1 MKLFDFLTTQLP
13 KPKKLGIVIG
23 SVIMFL
29 FSAASVCLSYSFE
42 LPLAAVLAY
51 LAGFGF
57 VFYKS
62 KLYMLY
68 FRLPPI
74 FHIIALLVTSY
85 VSFMSYKSYDSST
98 AWKILTAVSWGVFIL
113 TLAGII
119 LALVLSP
126 LCGKKTV
133 HKGFVKALA
142 AFFPLY
148 FTVFAYLPSELFLN
162 NRKDFFISYL
172 DIAPYF
178 LVKTIVF
185 TLLSS
190 LAVCALKEKVYRVVC
205 ALSVGLTLGC
215 YCQYVFMNGV
225 LPQTLGEPVDWDS
238 MAARKI
244 INAVIWVVVIA
255 LPTVYVAVCSKV
267 KAMGKNTAIKNGH
280 LILNAFVGGVQ
291 VLSLAILMISSG
303 NSLTSHEKYI
313 LDNSQQ
319 FTVSSKKN
327 VITFILDASDRH
339 YFDKA
344 YEQSPE
350 KFDFLKDFTYY
361 TNACM
366 MYDSTYLSIPQM
378 LSGTTE
384 LPQTT
389 INSWFSETWSSES
402 CEAFYSRL
410 HDENYQ
416 VNFYG
421 DFCYGYEYAP
431 LAGKVDNCVKMKD
444 DDMKIDK
451 QALYDNFNSL
461 SAYRYMPLLFKSD
474 YEITTK
480 DLNSSVE
487 IHNSC
492 IMDNNEY
499 LSNLE
504 LKSSESDKNYFIVEH
519 LNGTHLQAG
528 KVSDSV
534 SVCLEILKSYIFQL
548 KKMGVYDDSVIIVTG
563 DHGTHGQA
571 DNMPIWYIKTAGA
584 KHDKMQYSSAPIHH
598 MDYVATCVDA
608 AGIKKDGDE
617 KLFGRSIFQI
627 GENEKRQRLVFQRSE
642 FEYVGPV
649 DWKKYSDN
657 SHRCAAFGYYFT
669 GDREDLVNHE
679 KNDPPDILLELD
691 DYY

>member
-1 MKLFDFLTTQLP
+1 MKLFDFLTAAPP
-13 KPKKLGIVIG
+13 KPEKHGIIIG

-29 FSAASVCLSYSFE
+29 FSAASVYLSYSYE
-42 LPLAAVLAY
+42 LPLAAVLVF

-57 VFYKS
+57 VYYKS

-68 FRLPPI
+68 FRLPVI
-74 FHIIALLVTSY
+74 FHIIMMLVSSY
-85 VSFMSYKSYDSST
+85 VSFIGFKSYAGDT
-98 AWKILTAVSWGVFIL
+98 AAKVLTSVSCGIFIL
-113 TLAGII
+113 TLADIFLSVI
-119 LALVLSP
+119 LRP
-126 LCGKKTV
+126 LCGKRAV
-133 HKGFVKALA
+133 RKGFVKALA
-142 AFFPLY
+142 AFFPLF
-148 FTVFAYLPSELFLN
+148 FTIFAYLPLELFLN
-162 NRKDFFISYL
+162 NRKDFFVSFP

-178 LVKTIVF
+178 FVKTIVF
-185 TLLSS
+185 TLLASV
-190 LAVCALKEKVYRVVC
+190 AACVFKEKVFRVVC
-205 ALSVGLTLGC
+205 AIAVGLSLGC
-215 YCQYVFMNGV
+215 YCQYVFMNSV

-238 MAARKI
+238 MTTRKL
-244 INAVIWVVVIA
+244 INAVIWLVILV
-255 LPTVYVAVCSKV
+255 LPTVYVIVCNKV
-267 KAMGKNTAIKNGH
+267 KAMGKNAAVKNGH

-291 VLSLAILMISSG
+291 VLSLAILMISSAS
-303 NSLTSHEKYI
+303 SLFSSEKYI

-344 YEQSPE
+344 FEQSPE

-389 INSWFSETWSSES
+389 IKSWFTKAWSSES

-410 HDENYQ
+410 HDADYQ

-421 DFCYGYEYAP
+421 DFCYGYEYDP
-431 LAGKVDNCVKMKD
+431 LAGKVDNCVKMSD

-451 QALYDNFNSL
+451 QALFDSFNSL
-461 SAYRYMPLLFKSD
+461 SSYRYMPLMFKKN

-480 DLNSSVE
+480 DLNSSVDIE
-487 IHNSC
+487 NSC

-499 LSNLE
+499 LSDLE
-504 LKSSESDKNYFIVEH
+504 LKKSDSDKNYFIVEH
-519 LNGTHLQAG
+519 LMGTHLEAG
-528 KVSDSV
+528 KVSDNV
-534 SVCLEILKSYIFQL
+534 VVCLDILKSYISQL
-548 KKMGVYDDSVIIVTG
+548 KEMGVYDDSVIIITG
-563 DHGTHGQA
+563 DHGTHGSA

-584 KHDKMQYSSAPIHH
+584 KNDKMQYSTAPIHH

-608 AGIKKDGDE
+608 AGIKKDGDD

-649 DWKKYSDN
+649 NWKKYSDS

-669 GDREDLVNHE
+669 GDREDLAKHE
-679 KNDPPDILLELD
+679 KTDPPDILLELD
-691 DYY
+691 EYY